1 MNANPK
7 HPKRSAISDN
17 LPMIIVF
24 DTTVLNSNPQLNAS
38 WWADFVNEAR
48 ERGDKLLVP
57 HAVVIEAVAHYARDV
72 TEAIDALD
80 GWAKSHNR
88 YGLEDIRDAAR
99 TMLRTRV
106 EGQELALRRY
116 LKASGVEIVDP
127 PPVDHLDLVRRAVMF
142 RKPYDADARKDGYRD
157 TLHWLTVLHIARE
170 NPAEQV
176 WWLSQNQKDFGDG
189 NGKSAGWHPE
199 IADELKEEG
208 LSGRV
213 HYDFN
218 IPSLRGTLAELTAPL
233 PESDWDEIVSGDPV
247 ADTMTGLIAG
257 AWLGRSVPAEDVAL
271 SSNAKRPTVT
281 VLSRLKD
288 LEWSDIARSG
298 RAGYVGRFTAK
309 TKAEFDVAFHT
320 DSGTEYSVI
329 EKDILLSGLATF
341 TGPGTVESVSVLE
354 FVAPPDDPAF
364 AALEWLQLLE
374 LIGDRDRRS
383 KQAAKKKAMLQ
394 GRPIAEHQRATSGES
409 EENKMHEAISLLNKM
424 VSEGGLSD
432 RELAALNN
440 ALKRAGLSRLF

>member
-1 MNANPK
+1 
-7 HPKRSAISDN
+7 
-17 LPMIIVF
+17 MIIVF

-38 WWADFVNEAR
+38 WWNDFVDEAR
-48 ERGDKLLVP
+48 ERGDKLVVP

-72 TEAIDALD
+72 TEAIEALD

-88 YGLEDIRDAAR
+88 YGLEDVRDAAR
-99 TMLRTRV
+99 TMLRQRV
-106 EGQELALRRY
+106 EGQEYALRRY

-170 NPAEQV
+170 NPTEQV

-199 IADELKEEG
+199 IADELKEQG

-233 PESDWDEIVSGDPV
+233 PESDWATIVSGDTV
-247 ADTMTGLIAG
+247 ADTMTASIAG
-257 AWLGRSVPAEDVAL
+257 AWLGRAVPAEDVAL
-271 SSNAKRPTVT
+271 SSNAKIPTVSS
-281 VLSRLKD
+281 LSKLKD

-298 RAGYVGRFTAK
+298 RAGYFGRFTAK
-309 TKAEFDVAFHT
+309 TRANFDVAFHT
-320 DSGTEYSVI
+320 DSGTEFSVI

-341 TGPGTVESVSVLE
+341 TGPGEVESVSILE

-374 LIGDRDRRS
+374 LISDRDRRS
-383 KQAAKKKAMLQ
+383 QRAEKKKVMLQ
-394 GRPIAEHQRATSGES
+394 GRPIADYHGAASAEFDQD
-409 EENKMHEAISLLNKM
+409 KMHEAISLLKKM
-424 VSEGGLSD
+424 VSEGGLSNS
-432 RELAALNN
+432 ELAALNN
-440 ALKRAGLSRLF
+440 ALSRAGLSRLF